1 MQIILVKAATDDAE
15 DILAMQKIAFA
26 PLLEKYKDYET
37 NPAAE
42 SLDKVKARLQSKN
55 IHIYFIESGENR
67 VGLIR
72 LVVDTDVIN
81 LKQILILPCFQKK
94 GYAREALL
102 QAERLYPEARRWQLD
117 TILQEERL
125 CRLYSNAGY
134 VPTGKIEKI
143 NENMSLIYFSK
154 QL

>member
-1 MQIILVKAATDDAE
+1 MDITLCRANAGDAE

-26 PLLEKYKDYET
+26 SLLEKYKDYKT

-55 IHIYFIESGENR
+55 IHTYFIESGENR

>member
-55 IHIYFIESGENR
+55 IHTYFIESGENR

-94 GYAREALL
+94 RICA
-102 QAERLYPEARRWQLD
+102 
-117 TILQEERL
+117 
-125 CRLYSNAGY
+125 
-134 VPTGKIEKI
+134 
-143 NENMSLIYFSK
+143 
-154 QL
+154 